1 MAYQKVVEKQKPGP
15 KGPRGRELKKAVNI
29 RLYQSDVD
37 AIVMKTGLSIQRWI
51 NKRIEEELK

>member
-1 MAYQKVVEKQKPGP
+1 MAYQKVTEKKKSGP
-15 KGPRGRELKKAVNI
+15 KGPHGRELKKAVNI